1 MNVVAGMRPS
11 DYVEYGRLL
20 WRFRQGDF
28 NACIAGEPVPF
39 VLEKSFV
46 RLCYLTVQ
54 VSYKS
59 EEWAPFLTVPYN

>member
-11 DYVEYGRLL
+11 EYAEYGRLL

-28 NACIAGEPVPF
+28 NACIAGESVPF

-46 RLCYLTVQ
+46 RLCYLTV
-54 VSYKS
+54 
-59 EEWAPFLTVPYN
+59 